1 MRIQKPSHRKK
12 KLFFLP
18 PNHTCTRAF
27 NYIAWIH
34 TPKSRD
40 SQAHTRTRFYRSGR
54 VTACFAVAQRAI
66 EENEN
71 DHFLEVFFFF
81 FFVLPGNSVRML
93 PAFRQGMRPF
103 PGMHLSCALFL
114 DRISTWWAREI
125 VRRSLFSCTFFTW
138 HASLRRS
145 GLSVNLTL
153 PIKNFVLLFY
163 G

>member
-1 MRIQKPSHRKK
+1 MRAQKSSHKKNSFFFLRTTHVREHSTTLLGFTHKKVAILEHTLARASTGQAGSQRASLLLSARKK
-12 KLFFLP
+12 RMRMITFLGS
-18 PNHTCTRAF
+18 F
-27 NYIAWIH
+27 
-34 TPKSRD
+34 S
-40 SQAHTRTRFYRSGR
+40 SS
-54 VTACFAVAQRAI
+54 
-66 EENEN
+66 
-71 DHFLEVFFFF
+71 

-125 VRRSLFSCTFFTW
+125 VRRSLFFSCTFFTW
-138 HASLRRS
+138 HASLWRS
-145 GLSVNLTL
+145 GLSMNLTL